1 MSAQL
6 FGTIFANAAIFQ
18 KSVLAVLVLA
28 ILVAPILAI
37 LARSGRG
44 VWRRLL
50 CDLRLAAPALGLLV
64 GAITSLHMA
73 LTIEKLPFDVTAR
86 QLAPGVL
93 EVSTLIALG
102 ALAGLVALAALVLV
116 DAMPDRRQGA

>member
-18 KSVLAVLVLA
+18 KSVLAALVLA

-64 GAITSLHMA
+64 GAITSFHMA
-73 LTIEKLPFDVTAR
+73 LTIEKLPFDVTAK

-102 ALAGLVALAALVLV
+102 ALAGLVAVVALVLV

>member
-6 FGTIFANAAIFQ
+6 FGTIFANAATFQ
-18 KSVLAVLVLA
+18 KVVLAVLLLAIFLAPVLA
-28 ILVAPILAI
+28 F

-50 CDLRLAAPALGLLV
+50 CDLRLAGPALGLLV
-64 GAITSLHMA
+64 GAITSFHMA
-73 LTIEKLPFDVTAR
+73 LTIEKLPFDVTAK

-102 ALAGLVALAALVLV
+102 GLAGLVALATLALV
-116 DAMPDRRQGA
+116 DALQDRRRGA